1 MRKRG
6 RRAVWR
12 RQVRNRVGN
21 PALLSCRIASW
32 VRTLTAATGAEPGGP
47 PSGLL
52 VPAGLLVSCENILQV
67 RNRVGKGYG
76 RLTLVPGA
84 RLVGTMIDAST
95 LAPSVERERK
105 GEGEVGRG

>member
-1 MRKRG
+1 M
-6 RRAVWR
+6 
-12 RQVRNRVGN
+12 
-21 PALLSCRIASW
+21 
-32 VRTLTAATGAEPGGP
+32 
-47 PSGLL
+47 
-52 VPAGLLVSCENILQV
+52 PAGLLVSCENIRQV

-105 GEGEVGRG
+105 GEGEVGRGEGRGGRGEGGEGLGASEGGREEGRKREGGGRREGSREMKGGSAR